1 MALALLVI
9 GASIGVLMERWLR
22 SQESKE
28 LRRERP
34 GNRPREV
41 PDRMPQPGVPGLR

>member
-9 GASIGVLMERWLR
+9 GASIGVLVERWLR
-22 SQESKE
+22 SATSKE
-28 LRRERP
+28 LRRDAP

-41 PDRMPQPGVPGLR
+41 PDPMPRPGLPGPR